1 MLPYLTFLKPLTV
14 IPNVKKTT
22 MKWSYFITIYRITLG
37 MRENWLIM
45 RKTLLFTL
53 DFRLS
58 FQKLMLSSHRKI
70 YQYLYIYIYML
81 IYCMYVLELNSCCI
95 SQYTLDQMTSDKST
109 GDWYEMSKKLK
120 RFVQKNQH
128 TQKYFIINLVSLM
141 PEVRIF
147 HWL

>member
-1 MLPYLTFLKPLTV
+1 
-14 IPNVKKTT
+14 
-22 MKWSYFITIYRITLG
+22 
-37 MRENWLIM
+37 
-45 RKTLLFTL
+45 
-53 DFRLS
+53 
-58 FQKLMLSSHRKI
+58 
-70 YQYLYIYIYML
+70 
-81 IYCMYVLELNSCCI
+81 MYVLELNSCCI